1 MMLMYSL
8 IEYSDNYAETGG
20 ISQYHKVDANEV
32 KNNGRTPA
40 VDNTKDVETAAPLK
54 YLSNFW
60 RILEMPL
67 INYEINL
74 LLTWSANSLVT
85 DATGTGTFA
94 ITDAKWY
101 ILVVTLS
108 TQGNRK
114 LLQ

>member
-1 MMLMYSL
+1 MQTKLR
-8 IEYSDNYAETGG
+8 I
-20 ISQYHKVDANEV
+20 I
-32 KNNGRTPA
+32 GRTPA